1 MLMKNKISLFSYNHA
16 LRLFNDKMLQVGD
29 EIRELNGINVMNK
42 SVDSVQK
49 MLREV
54 RGNVTFKIVPGSF
67 KSMPGMKRMSR
78 SIV

>member
-1 MLMKNKISLFSYNHA
+1 MMFIRTYTCNGNDSL
-16 LRLFNDKMLQVGD
+16 DCVDEILQVGD

-54 RGNVTFKIVPGSF
+54 RGNVTFKIVPGNF
-67 KSMPGMKRMSR
+67 RAMPRKSKA
-78 SIV
+78 